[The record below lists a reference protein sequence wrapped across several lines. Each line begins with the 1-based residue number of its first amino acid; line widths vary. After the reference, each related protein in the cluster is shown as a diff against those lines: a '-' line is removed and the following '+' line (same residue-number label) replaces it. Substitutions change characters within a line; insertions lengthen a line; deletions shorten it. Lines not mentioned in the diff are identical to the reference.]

1 MRRLAN
7 SWTVFI
13 PSPGSEAAEFIVISS
28 LFTPT
33 ASLILK
39 DEKPL
44 ISASDIVN
52 VADDWFPSELKL
64 MDLVDEGIVVIGPFF
79 KKDVA
84 TSGLSLEVKTLSKL
98 GGNANSFADE
108 DPIMFNSTLPTFD
121 EFFEI
126 KF

>member
-1 MRRLAN
+1 M
-7 SWTVFI
+7 
-13 PSPGSEAAEFIVISS
+13 
-28 LFTPT
+28 
-33 ASLILK
+33 K

-79 KKDVA
+79 KKDVE
-84 TSGLSLEVKTLSKL
+84 TSGLSLEVKTLSNL

-126 KF
+126 KLLI